1 MTSKVVIVTGAS
13 KGIGAAIVAWLLGQ
27 SHKVVVTARS
37 EAPLQALKKSHP
49 GQVEYLAGDITDL
62 SMPGKLVELAVKS
75 FGKLNGL
82 VINHS
87 LLQINKLGSVSL
99 EEVKRVYD
107 VNVFSGISLI
117 NAALDELRNTKG
129 SLVWVSSGAANMS
142 LAAWGTYASSK
153 AAVNA
158 ILAHYAVEEPDVSS
172 IAINPGIVDTD
183 MQATIRDQGKA
194 SMYQAEHENF
204 VAVFEAGGLLKPE
217 QPGSVIAKLAVKPTK
232 ELSGRFL
239 SWDSPELAAFQ

>member
-1 MTSKVVIVTGAS
+1 MTTKVVIVTGAS
-13 KGIGAAIVAWLLGQ
+13 KGIGAAIVDWLLGQ

-37 EAPLQALKKSHP
+37 EAPLQALKTSHP
-49 GQVEYLAGDITDL
+49 GQVEFLAGDITDP
-62 SMPGKLVELAVKS
+62 SIAGSLVELAIKS
-75 FGKLNGL
+75 FGQLDGL

-87 LLQINKLGSVSL
+87 LLQINKLGGVSP

-107 VNVFSGISLI
+107 VNVFSGIFLI
-117 NAALDELRNTKG
+117 NAALDKLRNTKG

-142 LAAWGTYASSK
+142 IAAWGTYASSK

-158 ILAHYAVEEPDVSS
+158 ILAHYAVEEPDISS

-183 MQATIRDQGKA
+183 MQATIRDQGK
-194 SMYQAEHENF
+194 STMSQAEHENF

-217 QPGSVIAKLAVKPTK
+217 QPGSVIAKLAVEPTK
-232 ELSGRFL
+232 ELSGKFL
-239 SWDSPELAAFQ
+239 SWDSQELLSFR